1 MNIPVTAIVP
11 WALSAV
17 MLALA
22 LDLPADAW
30 RNWQR
35 HRQRLLRVELG
46 SCVLIPLLG
55 FALLKLP
62 LAQHLSSEAR
72 HALALMAVCPS
83 APLILRKAGRQ
94 GGDPGLAA
102 LLQVG
107 AAMVAIVSVPLL
119 ADLGKHVFALEGW
132 DVRPR
137 HVAMQVGQI
146 QLLPLLL
153 GLGIRRWRP
162 NLADRLQGPLNRLAN
177 TLLVLLLVAVLVK
190 TAPALLSF
198 ALNNGLAVLFMGVL
212 ILGSLALGFALGG
225 NEPQQQTTS
234 ALVTS
239 MRNPGLA
246 LVLASSH
253 ASDHPMIKLAILLYV
268 LITVAL
274 STPLL
279 SWRRQ
284 FGFRCVIRPGG
295 QAEP

>member
-1 MNIPVTAIVP
+1 MSNPVTAIVP
-11 WALSAV
+11 WALSTV

-22 LDLPADAW
+22 LDLPAGAW
-30 RNWQR
+30 RDWPR
-35 HRQRLLRVELG
+35 HRFLLLRVELA

-62 LAQHLSSEAR
+62 LAQQLSSDTR

-83 APLILRKAGRQ
+83 APLIMRKAGRH
-94 GGDPGLAA
+94 GGDPALAS

-132 DVRPR
+132 EIKPR
-137 HVAMQVGQI
+137 HVAMQVGQM

-153 GLGIRRWRP
+153 GLGIRGWRP
-162 NLADRLQGPLNRLAN
+162 GLAERLQVPLNRLAN
-177 TLLVLLLVAVLVK
+177 ALLLLLLVAVLVK
-190 TAPALLSF
+190 TLPALISF
-198 ALNNGLAVLFMGVL
+198 ALGNGLAVLFMGIL
-212 ILGSLALGFALGG
+212 ILASLGLGFALGG
-225 NEPQQQTTS
+225 NTPEQQTTS

-246 LVLASSH
+246 LLLASSH
-253 ASDHPMIKLAILLYV
+253 ASDQPLVKLAILLYV
-268 LITVAL
+268 LICVAV

-279 SWRRQ
+279 RWSSEE
-284 FGFRCVIRPGG
+284 
-295 QAEP
+295 A

>member
-22 LDLPADAW
+22 IDLPGDAW
-30 RNWQR
+30 RDWQR
-35 HRQRLLRVELG
+35 HGQRLLRVELG

-62 LAQHLSSEAR
+62 LAQHLSSDAR

-83 APLILRKAGRQ
+83 APLTLRKAGRQ
-94 GGDPGLAA
+94 GGDPGLAS

-107 AAMVAIVSVPLL
+107 AAVLAIVTIPLL

-153 GLGIRRWRP
+153 GLSIRRWSP
-162 NLADRLQGPLNRLAN
+162 SLADRLQVPLNRMAN
-177 TLLVLLLVAVLVK
+177 TLLTLLLVAVLVK
-190 TAPALLSF
+190 TAPALFSF
-198 ALNNGLAVLFMGVL
+198 ALGNGLAVLFMGVL
-212 ILGSLALGFALGG
+212 ILTSLVLGFALGG
-225 NEPQQQTTS
+225 NVPEQQTTS
-234 ALVTS
+234 ALVS
-239 MRNPGLA
+239 AMRNPGLA
-246 LVLASSH
+246 LLLAGSH
-253 ASDHPMIKLAILLYV
+253 ASDQPRIKLAILLYV
-268 LITVAL
+268 LITVAV

-279 SWRRQ
+279 GWSKRT
-284 FGFRCVIRPGG
+284 G
-295 QAEP
+295 